1 MDGII
6 EEPPQWLE
14 NPAWNGFRV
23 WHILFLGC
31 GALLSLIVMICCCF
45 RFRIPRTK
53 QEIEAD
59 FQRRKITKKFKKKLA
74 NIQNSEMDDM
84 DLKKGALERVRQ
96 EFLEDAVEN
105 GKLGEEKKLLENEL
119 NSNVQ
124 AALDSLKK

>member
-1 MDGII
+1 MEGIMP

-14 NPAWNGFRV
+14 NEVSNGFRV

-31 GALLSLIVMICCCF
+31 SGILSLVIMICCCF

-84 DLKKGALERVRQ
+84 DLRKALERVRQ
-96 EFLEDAVEN
+96 EFLEDAAEN
-105 GKLGEEKKLLENEL
+105 GKFGEEKKLLENEL